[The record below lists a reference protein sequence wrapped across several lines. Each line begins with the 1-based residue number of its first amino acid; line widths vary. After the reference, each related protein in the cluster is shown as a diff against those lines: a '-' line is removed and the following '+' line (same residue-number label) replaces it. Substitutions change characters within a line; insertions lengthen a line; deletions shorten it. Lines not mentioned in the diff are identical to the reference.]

1 MRRLVAT
8 VLFAASLGGGCA
20 ISTPDDPTEPTVD
33 ARVRVIPEV
42 TGMVVMPSSI
52 TLPRAGNEAL
62 AAIAVGDIVV
72 STQGEG
78 LLRRIDAT
86 ELTGDSI
93 VLATT
98 DAELAD
104 ALIDA
109 RLTTSLGGEGKAD
122 THQLPTIG
130 FSITDQQ
137 ILDNPAITAKI
148 AKASLSFSP
157 ELDLDLALE
166 GRHLEAFEMVMR
178 GKVTGVLDLEIDAR
192 DVAVGPE
199 IVLWKSTPAVFYQQ
213 LGIVPV
219 VESVTTSVVLKLQ
232 ATATG
237 HGRIRIHADAIA
249 NLEGGLRY
257 DEAGGWDPVA
267 DATMTTH
274 GSVPETSLTLDT
286 VGVRAWLAAR
296 VDVRLYGL
304 AGPFIAAGPQVEVS
318 RDVQGGAFHGSAGFR
333 AATGGGLEFLRV
345 NVPLLP
351 SFSLFDLLSPVL

>member
-1 MRRLVAT
+1 VQRLVAT
-8 VLFAASLGGGCA
+8 LLFAASLGTGCA
-20 ISTPDDPTEPTVD
+20 ISTPEDPAEPTID
-33 ARVRVIPEV
+33 PRVHVLPDV
-42 TGMVVMPSSI
+42 TGMVVMPASI

-62 AAIAVGDIVV
+62 AHFSTGDILV

-78 LLRRIDAT
+78 LLRRVEAT
-86 ELTGDSI
+86 ELSTQSI
-93 VLATT
+93 VLSTT
-98 DAELAD
+98 DAELTD
-104 ALIDA
+104 ALVDA

-137 ILDNPAITAKI
+137 VLDNPAITAKV

-157 ELDLDLALE
+157 ELDLDLALDD
-166 GRHLEAFEMVMR
+166 RHLESFEMVMR

-199 IVLWKSTPAVFYQQ
+199 IVLWKSPPAVFYQQ
-213 LGIVPV
+213 VGIVPV

-232 ATATG
+232 ASATG
-237 HGRIRIHADAIA
+237 HGRIRIHADALA
-249 NLEGGLRY
+249 NLEAGVRY
-257 DEAGGWDPVA
+257 ADGAGWDPVA
-267 DATMTTH
+267 DATMTAN

-296 VDVRLYGL
+296 VDVRLYGV
-304 AGPFIAAGPQVEVS
+304 AGPYIAAGPQVEVS
-318 RDVQGGAFHGSAGFR
+318 RDVSGGAFHGKAGFR

-351 SFSLFDLLSPVL
+351 SFDLLDLLKTVL

>member
-1 MRRLVAT
+1 MAT
-8 VLFAASLGGGCA
+8 LLFAATLGSGCA
-20 ISTPDDPTEPTVD
+20 ISTPDDPTEPTID
-33 ARVRVIPEV
+33 SRVRVIPDV
-42 TGMVVMPSSI
+42 TGMVVMPASI
-52 TLPRAGNEAL
+52 TLPRAGNESL
-62 AAIAVGDIVV
+62 AQLSAGDIVV
-72 STQGEG
+72 ATQGEG
-78 LLRRIDAT
+78 LLRRIEAT
-86 ELTGDSI
+86 DLSADTI
-93 VLATT
+93 VLSTT

-109 RLTTSLGGEGKAD
+109 QLTTSVGGEGKAD

-130 FSITDQQ
+130 FSITDKQ
-137 ILDNPAITAKI
+137 ILDSVALTAKV

-157 ELDLDLALE
+157 ELDLDLAIDD
-166 GRHLEAFEMVMR
+166 RHLESFEMVMR
-178 GKVTGVLDLEIDAR
+178 DKVTGVLDLEIDAR

-199 IVLWKSTPAVFYQQ
+199 IVLWKSPSAVFYQQ
-213 LGIVPV
+213 VGIVPV
-219 VESVTTSVVLKLQ
+219 VEAVTTSVVLKLQ

-237 HGRIRIHADAIA
+237 HGRIMIHADATA
-249 NLEGGLRY
+249 NLEGGVRY
-257 DEAGGWDPVA
+257 GRDAGWDAVA

-304 AGPFIAAGPQVEVS
+304 AGPYIAAGPQIEVS
-318 RDVQGGAFHGSAGFR
+318 RDVSGGAFHGSAGFR

-351 SFSLFDLLSPVL
+351 SFNLFDVLNRVL